1 MREREWGTHSG
12 FCQRENHGCLYR
24 CVRPERKNGLLPNG
38 VEAKTGPAPDATD
51 RSKRAAASA
60 SQGTVWSRP
69 DLVTKK
75 TLKST
80 PEVREKRAAGGDVP
94 P

>member
-1 MREREWGTHSG
+1 MGDALG
-12 FCQRENHGCLYR
+12 FLSTGEPRLSLP
-24 CVRPERKNGLLPNG
+24 VRPPREKNGLLPNG

-51 RSKRAAASA
+51 RSKRASASA